1 MVEKRI
7 TDNVPNCWDIYE
19 EMCNVVEESHTFV
32 DDVLEYPITH
42 KNVMRINSVSG
53 LVGGNL
59 YVFKQGEDYFYRD
72 KKIVFVDCFLYPNC
86 SRPDNNTEMTFNIS
100 LSDKSSF
107 HYLDSYNSEFGIFWE
122 RLDDIQKTKWV
133 DSATETDLEKIAS
146 LYDLKRELGE
156 TDNEFRLRIKA
167 TIPNFVGGGTKAGIF
182 EVVYQFT
189 HKEPEII
196 DGVYPAEFHIVTNAS
211 DLEGVNIQNI
221 LNEIDISKAAGV
233 VYTFEIIQEIEE
245 EIIPIDV
252 LNFYVTFNLNDDSY
266 VDEHL
271 NYSCYLNPYNDILSV
286 SETDNYSLNLNQL
299 DSVGNIENFYFG
311 VSFSVET
318 VNPNETINFDTSYS
332 DKDEVNIDDDAKILT
347 NLDFKDSVSCHV
359 ESVEFNTF
367 KAIVNSIEPLSVSDD
382 LGIKVHTAG
391 VDDILIWDGGPW
403 TGYWDEGHKWS
414 DNV

>member
-167 TIPNFVGGGTKAGIF
+167 TIPNFVGGGTKAGIS

-245 EIIPIDV
+245 EIIPI
-252 LNFYVTFNLNDDSY
+252 
-266 VDEHL
+266 
-271 NYSCYLNPYNDILSV
+271 
-286 SETDNYSLNLNQL
+286 
-299 DSVGNIENFYFG
+299 IENFYFG